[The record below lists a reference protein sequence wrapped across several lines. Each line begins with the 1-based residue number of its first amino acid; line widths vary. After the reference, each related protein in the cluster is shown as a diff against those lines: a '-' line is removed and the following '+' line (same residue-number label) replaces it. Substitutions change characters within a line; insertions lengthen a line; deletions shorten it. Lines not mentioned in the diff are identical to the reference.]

1 MSALWPFPTFL
12 ASIISLIFAWTPDC
26 HLVTTLNI
34 LNTSW
39 SLFKLPLPPAFSF
52 FVSSWNLNFFF
63 QIKTWSYVL
72 GFFFFFCQK
81 KKKKC
86 FHLCHPLTLCLHI
99 SEALTNV
106 CFELGNCPHSLKDK
120 GSFWDSSFILIYLY
134 IFHVLELHQVHNRQ
148 SFWLNRIE

>member
-63 QIKTWSYVL
+63 PDQDLKLCTWI
-72 GFFFFFCQK
+72 FFLFLP